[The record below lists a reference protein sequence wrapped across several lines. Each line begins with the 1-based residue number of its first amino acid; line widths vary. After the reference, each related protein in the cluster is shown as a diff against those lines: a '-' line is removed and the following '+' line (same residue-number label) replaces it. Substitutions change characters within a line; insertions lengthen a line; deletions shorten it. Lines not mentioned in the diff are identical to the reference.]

1 MPDFDDQPLPR
12 YLTAAEVSK
21 MLCMSDRTL
30 EGMRLGRRGPPYIRL
45 GRKGRAKVLYKL
57 SDVET
62 WLEERRRR

>member
-1 MPDFDDQPLPR
+1 
-12 YLTAAEVSK
+12 